1 MNIVYR
7 FRLTKLLYDQ
17 VRFSR
22 QEIGAA
28 LRTWEDREYKQL
40 CDYVSQCRTV
50 VPKYVQRLADLMGVE
65 ARDVIADI
73 MHGRTLAPE
82 GAGSDGARDFGGVYL
97 PEDSSDRMLYL
108 DQITGGGASRRLM

>member
-28 LRTWEDREYKQL
+28 LRAWDDREYRHL
-40 CDYVSQCRTV
+40 VDYVSQCRKV
-50 VPKYVQRLADLMGVE
+50 VPKYVQRLADLMGVD

-73 MHGRTLAPE
+73 MHGRTLAADPP
-82 GAGSDGARDFGGVYL
+82 GSDGSRDFGGVYL
-97 PEDSSDRMLYL
+97 PEDSTDRLSYI
-108 DQITGGGASRRLM
+108 DQITGGSSNRRMM